1 LQDIFKN
8 VFSMSDPIKHE
19 CGIAV
24 LRLKKPLHFY
34 LEKYGSAFYGLNK
47 MHLLMEKQHN
57 RGQDGAGLAN
67 IKFDMEP
74 GERYISRHRSVA
86 KHPIED
92 LFNYIGEKIQILEEE
107 NPELL
112 NDVDYLKKNLGFTG
126 ELFLGHLRYGTFG
139 RNAIESCHPFLRQNN
154 WITRNLVVAGNFN
167 LTNVDELFNVLVKLG
182 QHPKEVSDTVTVL
195 EKIGH
200 FLDDENE
207 EMFDVLKAQG
217 YNNKE
222 IYNKIAEKLDIE
234 KILKKASEDWDG
246 GYAMAGLIGHGD
258 AFVLRDPSGIR
269 PVSWYEDDEIVV
281 VASERPVIQTAF
293 NLREDQIKEL
303 KPGHALIIKKSGL
316 VSEVEINTP
325 LEPKSCSFERIYF
338 SRGSDIEIYK
348 ERKQLGKNIVPQ
360 VLKTIGYDLD
370 NSVFSFIPNTAE
382 VSFYGLI
389 KGLEDYLNDEKYKAI
404 LALGKDVTPEKL
416 EAIIYRRARIEKIAI
431 KDAKLRTFIT
441 QDDSR
446 DDLVAH
452 VYDIT
457 YGSVVRGKDNLVI
470 IDDSIVRGTTLKQS
484 ILRILDRLEP
494 KKIVVVS
501 SAPQIRFPDCY
512 GIDMAK
518 MGDFIAFEAAIALLK
533 ENGLEQVIEDIYLKC
548 LSQKN
553 LPKEQIKNYVKEI
566 YEPFTNEEISV
577 KISHLLKPACVK
589 AEVEIIYQT
598 VENLHEACPKN
609 LGDWYFT
616 GNYPTPGG
624 NKVVNKAFINW
635 KEGINERAY

>member
-1 LQDIFKN
+1 
-8 VFSMSDPIKHE
+8 MSDPIKHE